1 MVYSLFNWRETLCLV
16 LIIFC
21 GLTDA
26 SGQRW
31 WGLNDSTQITLNADS
46 TLIAGRKRLYLHTTV
61 GGTLLVRDFSQ
72 SDSDYYIRDLDVQRP
87 GHWWVVVG
95 SRYIGNDSKLFRSTN
110 YGGQWVEDTAYFQ
123 AARFTGF
130 FPEYSSLN
138 QLSFLGSD
146 TIIGTVGYYNSGLVY
161 SINGGQ
167 SWNSWFENL
176 IVHYQG
182 ILRCGDSTFI
192 YGYPG
197 DGFRAMMFG
206 FPNALLFSSDSTG
219 SWSNY
224 STNSYHPACHNNRPG
239 CIYPPF
245 DSTTIP
251 SIYAW
256 FAAEVQRRCQ
266 MVSVETERFES
277 IIAPYPNPFSNTIY
291 FKNWQNGQRLNYELF
306 NSQAQV
312 LTSGFLDAD
321 YLVLDDSIKAGWYIL
336 VLTDTNGLKQR
347 FPLLKQAD

>member
-1 MVYSLFNWRETLCLV
+1 MDLAFRWRLIRCLAILCLSCT
-16 LIIFC
+16 F
-21 GLTDA
+21 DA

-31 WGLNDSTQITLNADS
+31 WGINDSTQILLNADS
-46 TLIAGRKRLYLHTTV
+46 TLIAGRKSLYLHTAT
-61 GGTLLVRDFSQ
+61 GGTQLIRDFTQ
-72 SDSDYYIRDLDVQRP
+72 TNPDYYIRDLDVQRP

-95 SRYIGNDSKLFRSTN
+95 SRYIGNDSRLFRTTN
-110 YGGQWVEDTAYFQ
+110 YGNQWLEDTAYFQ

-138 QLSFLGSD
+138 QLSFLGTD
-146 TIIGTVGYYNSGLVY
+146 TIVAAVGYYNSGLVY
-161 SINGGQ
+161 SMNGGQ

-182 ILRCGDSTFI
+182 VLRCGDSTFI

-206 FPNALLFSSDSTG
+206 FPNYLLFSPDTG
-219 SWSNY
+219 ASWRNF

-251 SIYAW
+251 SIYNW
-256 FAAEVQRRCQ
+256 FAGEVRRRCRV
-266 MVSVETERFES
+266 VSVPETAPS
-277 IIAPYPNPFSNTIY
+277 LSLSPYPNPFTDRLY
-291 FKNWQNGQRLNYELF
+291 FKNWENGQQVNYQLW
-306 NSQAQV
+306 NSQAQLIASGV
-312 LTSGFLDAD
+312 LTND
-321 YLVLDDSIKAGWYIL
+321 YLVVEETLKAGWYIL
-336 VLTDTNGLKQR
+336 EINDTNGLKQR
-347 FPLLKQAD
+347 FPLLKQAE